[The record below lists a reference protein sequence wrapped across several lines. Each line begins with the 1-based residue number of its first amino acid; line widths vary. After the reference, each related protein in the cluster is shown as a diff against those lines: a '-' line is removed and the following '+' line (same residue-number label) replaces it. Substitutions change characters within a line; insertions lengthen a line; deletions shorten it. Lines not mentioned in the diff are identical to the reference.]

1 MSQLRENQKLLPYG
15 RFMLGFQSPND
26 EHLLEGIAKSE
37 QNAGNKILI
46 GEISKWVVIWLLY
59 PIPMTFMVHS
69 TIQCPERQPFFGI
82 ILEPKEQSIHT
93 TKRWWKLPTHSSF
106 RRYVVNSYDINIK
119 KSDCLFQL
127 PVVVNQVMSI
137 LQTKG
142 SINLACTA
150 PCTML
155 GTKSRWPG
163 ASKIVNCL
171 ENNAGFWNGGGFH

>member
-69 TIQCPERQPFFGI
+69 TIQCPEKQPFFGI

-119 KSDCLFQL
+119 KVIVCFNFQL
-127 PVVVNQVMSI
+127 WSTKWCRSFKRKAQSI
-137 LQTKG
+137 WPAQHH
-142 SINLACTA
+142 A
-150 PCTML
+150 PCWARNPD
-155 GTKSRWPG
+155 GQAHPR
-163 ASKIVNCL
+163 
-171 ENNAGFWNGGGFH
+171 